1 MKKSILFG
9 FVAVLMTA
17 CVSVR
22 FPEKINIDIHVPA
35 DVDLAKLEVIVD
47 TLRAQSKK
55 VNATVEFKINTDKN

>member
-55 VNATVEFKINTDKN
+55 VNATVEFKINADKN